1 MAQTTADSP
10 ARIID
15 EIARTYAQSLLDL
28 AEEQGVTDEVAD
40 ELGQLVELLDQEA
53 VSQLLTSPAITVDD
67 RAASLERVFKGQVSD
82 LTYRFLQ
89 VLNEK
94 RRIDHLRAIA
104 WALEAL
110 LKKKRGEVDVLVY
123 AAQPLSDEQLRDV
136 RQRLASSLQ
145 ATVHLATRVDESM
158 IGGLKLRIGDKLIDG
173 SVATQLQKL
182 KRRLIASGRESIRTE
197 GTRLLEESSDER

>member
-15 EIARTYAQSLLDL
+15 AIARTYAQSLLDL
-28 AEEQGVTDEVAD
+28 AEEQGVIDEVAD
-40 ELGQLVELLDQEA
+40 ELGQLVELLDQESA
-53 VSQLLTSPAITVDD
+53 SQLLTSPAITVDD

-94 RRIDHLRAIA
+94 RRIDHLRDVA
-104 WALEAL
+104 WAFDAL

-123 AAQPLSDEQLRDV
+123 AAQPLSEEQLRDV
-136 RQRLASSLQ
+136 RQRLESALQ

-158 IGGLKLRIGDKLIDG
+158 IGGLKLRIGDKLVDG